1 MKIPHTPYHSHG
13 LHRIILQELRKQEL
27 KELRQHNRWQ
37 YLLLYNQQI

>member
-13 LHRIILQELRKQEL
+13 LHRIILQEL